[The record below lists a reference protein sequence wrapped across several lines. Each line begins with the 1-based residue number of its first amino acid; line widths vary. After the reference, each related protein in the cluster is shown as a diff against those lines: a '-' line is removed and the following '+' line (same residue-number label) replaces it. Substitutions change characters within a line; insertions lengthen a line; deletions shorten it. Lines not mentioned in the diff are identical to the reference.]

1 MDVAVNSDMTGP
13 GELETLQHEN
23 EQLRADLKRAL
34 AAIEK
39 LEVEN
44 KRLREDLEKLK
55 REKYKSVA
63 PFSRN
68 RPKQHPGVP
77 GRKPG
82 IGTFKYRTAPG
93 PDGG

>member
-39 LEVEN
+39 LEVE
-44 KRLREDLEKLK
+44 KSFIPPDRPPLMDAPSLRQA
-55 REKYKSVA
+55 A
-63 PFSRN
+63 PSA
-68 RPKQHPGVP
+68 RPHQES
-77 GRKPG
+77 
-82 IGTFKYRTAPG
+82 AQ
-93 PDGG
+93 